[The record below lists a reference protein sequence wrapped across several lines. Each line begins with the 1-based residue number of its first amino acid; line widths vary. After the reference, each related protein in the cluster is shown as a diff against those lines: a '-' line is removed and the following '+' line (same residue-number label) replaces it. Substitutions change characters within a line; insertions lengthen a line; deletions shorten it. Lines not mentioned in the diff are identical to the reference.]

1 MDLPTQ
7 PIILN
12 LNLDHGFHDSSD
24 CISSMVM
31 KWKQK
36 KRKKNNLE
44 INSYDVLN
52 TELKNKEIIQL
63 LE

>member
-1 MDLPTQ
+1 M
-7 PIILN
+7 
-12 LNLDHGFHDSSD
+12 GFM
-24 CISSMVM
+24 IFLTVLVV
-31 KWKQK
+31 WLWNGNK
-36 KRKKNNLE
+36 KNKKNNLE

>member
-1 MDLPTQ
+1 
-7 PIILN
+7 
-12 LNLDHGFHDSSD
+12 
-24 CISSMVM
+24 MVM

>member
-1 MDLPTQ
+1 MGFM
-7 PIILN
+7 ILLTVLVVCLWN
-12 LNLDHGFHDSSD
+12 GN
-24 CISSMVM
+24 
-31 KWKQK
+31 KN

>member
-1 MDLPTQ
+1 
-7 PIILN
+7 
-12 LNLDHGFHDSSD
+12 
-24 CISSMVM
+24 MVM

-36 KRKKNNLE
+36 ERKKNNLE